1 MPGPDRQQDVSPG
14 GTTRRLQSLAVTHN
28 YIQIRVHVVF
38 STKERQRLIP
48 ADVQP
53 RLWQYIAGICR
64 NLDVKPLAVGG
75 FDDHCHMLIS
85 LPATSTLATVVQ
97 KVKANSSR
105 WMNAEVLKKGFQW
118 QENYSAFSVSASQVD
133 RTIDYIRNQRE
144 HHKRRSFD
152 QELAAILEKHGI
164 EMTRAV
170 PAGL

>member
-1 MPGPDRQQDVSPG
+1 
-14 GTTRRLQSLAVTHN
+14 VTHN
-28 YIQIRVHVVF
+28 YIQVRVHVVF
-38 STKERQRLIP
+38 STKDRLRLIP

-64 NLDVKPLAVGG
+64 NLDVKPLAIGG
-75 FDDHCHMLIS
+75 IDDHCHMLIS
-85 LPATSTLATVVQ
+85 LLATSTLATVVQ

-118 QENYSAFSVSASQVD
+118 QENYSAFSVSASHVD
-133 RTIDYIRNQRE
+133 WTIEYIRNQRE

-152 QELAAILEKHGI
+152 HEFAAILAKHGI
-164 EMTRAV
+164 EIARAV